1 MGGLGMQ
8 RLLIKMQNV
17 RAFEAMEVV
26 AGDGACAAS
35 AAAAAAVH
43 LVVSAATARKKIR

>member
-1 MGGLGMQ
+1 MQ

-26 AGDGACAAS
+26 AGDGASAAS
-35 AAAAAAVH
+35 AAAAAVH

>member
-26 AGDGACAAS
+26 AGDGASAAS
-35 AAAAAAVH
+35 AAATAVH

>member
-35 AAAAAAVH
+35 AAAVH